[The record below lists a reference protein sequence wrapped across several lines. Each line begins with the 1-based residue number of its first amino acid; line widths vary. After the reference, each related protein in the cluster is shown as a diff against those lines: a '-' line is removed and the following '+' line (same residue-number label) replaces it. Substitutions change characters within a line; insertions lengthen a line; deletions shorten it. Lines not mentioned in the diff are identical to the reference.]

1 MHMSAHRYALA
12 YVSLENGAKMLHFE
26 SAAMMSWLRQHGR
39 EGVEVQLEIAHSV
52 AAKGAMCGCP
62 HSQGALANCVL
73 NGWHV
78 AKNPAAALKM
88 AKESASKGSQFGQ
101 YVVAMASI
109 ALQAHNTEET
119 SAVVMRNL
127 KLASD
132 QGLPEAR
139 LSYATALLTF
149 FKDMEKESE
158 KIDKISMQLYD
169 QAAFCGSLGAQTL
182 IRQIRVI
189 NSKAVAAKDLETL
202 ATLVQ
207 KNVPVTSRMKILN
220 SAYSKQGGAT
230 SASASMPS
238 QSKQA
243 ASGTKS
249 AGDGA
254 QTNPSLDH
262 GSEVPDVHGPAAC
275 AAGDVRQ
282 EERMVVHVADELAEH
297 PCEPSTAF
305 PSVMARLG
313 KMLGTQYCPDCDK
326 DATIGTK
333 CAVSGS
339 YHML

>member
-109 ALQAHNTEET
+109 ALQGHNTEET
-119 SAVVMRNL
+119 AAVVMRNL

-149 FKDMEKESE
+149 FKDIENESE
-158 KIDKISMQLYD
+158 KIEKISMQLYE

-189 NSKAVAAKDLETL
+189 DSKAVAAKDLETL
-202 ATLVQ
+202 ASLVK
-207 KNVPVTSRMKILN
+207 KNVSVTSRMKILN
-220 SAYSKQGGAT
+220 SAYNKQGGAT
-230 SASASMPS
+230 SMPS

-243 ASGTKS
+243 ASGIKS

-262 GSEVPDVHGPAAC
+262 GSEVPDVHSPSAC
-275 AAGDVRQ
+275 AARDVKQ
-282 EERMVVHVADELAEH
+282 EERKGVHVADELAEH
-297 PCEPSTAF
+297 PPCEPSTAF

-326 DATIGTK
+326 NATIGTK